1 MSPSET
7 LSWKGFTGKVLRI
20 NLSKR
25 KIAVEDLP
33 MNWVH
38 KYLGGRGLAARYY
51 YDEIGAGVDPLS
63 PENKLIFMT
72 GLITGTPAFGSTKA
86 YIAAKSPLTEH
97 YSITNAGG
105 YFGVY
110 LKWSGYD
117 GVIIEGRADK
127 PVYISIMDGHV
138 EIRDASQ
145 FWGLKTIEAQE
156 AIREEV
162 GEKNASVACIGPAGE
177 KLSRIACILADY
189 SGRRGGAFGRGGFGA
204 VMGSKNLKGIAVY
217 GTKKLEI
224 ADEDGLRNYLKEH
237 LKQLRETT
245 GNHTKYGTLQ
255 YTEPLYELGAYPL
268 MNFTRT
274 RVEDGLIKKL
284 SVQVM
289 RDQYL
294 ARDVAC
300 SRCPV
305 ACGKLLEA
313 KEGKWSG
320 LKSKVEYETLWSLGP
335 QCGVFDY
342 NAIIA
347 AHTVAEEYGFD
358 GMSAGYTVGFA
369 MELYERGIIDKEF
382 TNGLDLKFG
391 NGDAEVELLRLMG
404 ERKGVGEIFADGAY
418 RAAER
423 IGKDS
428 MKYVLHVKKQE
439 FAAYE
444 PRAFYGIGLSYAT
457 SSRGACHNVGGW
469 TIRDELLKPK
479 LDRFAVE
486 GKGRLV
492 KSIQDVRA
500 YIDSLALCTVPRR
513 SLNLTDDPKPD
524 IVNYITGANL
534 AGRDLLTI
542 GERVYSLERV
552 ILNREGVT
560 RSDDMLPPRTMY
572 EPLPDGPAKGHRVS
586 PEILNAMLDE
596 YYQARGWDSNGIV
609 TEETKKRLDIP

>member
-1 MSPSET
+1 M
-7 LSWKGFTGKVLRI
+7 RI
-20 NLSKR
+20 DLSKR
-25 KIAVEDLP
+25 KIAVEDIP
-33 MNWVH
+33 FEWFQ
-38 KYLGGRGLAARYY
+38 KYLGGRGVAARYY
-51 YDEIGAGVDPLS
+51 YDEISPGVGPLS

-72 GLITGTPAFGSTKA
+72 GVITGTPTFGSTKA
-86 YIAAKSPLTEH
+86 YISTKSPLTGH

-105 YFGVY
+105 YFGVN

-117 GVIIEGRADK
+117 GMIIEGRADK
-127 PVYISIMDGHV
+127 PVYISIMDGDA
-138 EIRDASQ
+138 EIKDASQ

-177 KLSRIACILADY
+177 KLSRIACVLADY

-204 VMGSKNLKGIAVY
+204 VMGSKNLKGIAVH
-217 GTKKLEI
+217 GTKEI
-224 ADEDGLRNYLKEH
+224 EVADEDGLRSYLRDH

-274 RVEDGLIKKL
+274 RVEDGLIKNL
-284 SVQVM
+284 SVQAM
-289 RDQYL
+289 RDRYL
-294 ARDVAC
+294 VRDVAC
-300 SRCPV
+300 SRCPI

-313 KEGKWSG
+313 KESRWKGSR
-320 LKSKVEYETLWSLGP
+320 SKVEYETLWSLGP
-335 QCGVFDY
+335 NCGVFDY
-342 NAIIA
+342 NVIVA
-347 AHTVAEEYGFD
+347 AHKVVEEYGLD

-369 MELYERGIIDKEF
+369 MELYERGIIDEDF
-382 TNGLDLKFG
+382 TGGLKLKFG
-391 NGDAEVELLRLMG
+391 DGEAEVQLLELMG
-404 ERKGVGEIFADGAY
+404 ERKGVGDVFADGAF
-418 RAAER
+418 RAAEK

-428 MKYVLHVKKQE
+428 MKCVMHVKGQE

-444 PRAFYGIGLSYAT
+444 PRAFYGMGLSYAT

-513 SLNLTDDPKPD
+513 SLSLTDEPKPD
-524 IVNYITGANL
+524 VVNYITGAEL
-534 AGRDLLTI
+534 VGEDLLLA
-542 GERVYSLERV
+542 GERVYSLERI
-552 ILNREGVT
+552 ILNHEGIT
-560 RSDDMLPPRTMY
+560 RADDTLPPRIMY
-572 EPLPDGPAKGHRVS
+572 EPLPDGPAKGHRIA

-596 YYQARGWDSNGIV
+596 YYQARGWSPNGVV
-609 TEETKKRLDIP
+609 TEETKRRLNIP